1 MGNAV
6 KSKGTGSS
14 SSPGRALPMTRE
26 RIIPWLVEFSRTD
39 AAALARGRP
48 GDLPNLIYELRQW
61 LDLEPDEPL
70 SAEVDRLANPQRL
83 QNIIGTLASLIGAI
97 ADRKTFQMQY
107 AGGKVILDAGKL
119 GTDGGRALSYRDAKL
134 ADAVLRVAID
144 DVYEDV
150 QAALRIQRCRE
161 PECLKIFYAERSNQM
176 YCGHRCANKAASRT
190 YRQTHRDERANR
202 ERARYERNV
211 TQRTGPNVKIGRRP
225 RK

>member
-1 MGNAV
+1 MAKSV
-6 KSKGTGSS
+6 KADATGSAA
-14 SSPGRALPMTRE
+14 PPARPQPMTRE

-39 AAALARGRP
+39 AAALAQGRP

-70 SAEVDRLANPQRL
+70 SAEVNRLSNPQRL
-83 QNIIGTLASLIGAI
+83 QNIIGAVAALIEAI
-97 ADRKTFQMQY
+97 ADRRTFQMQY

-134 ADAVLRVAID
+134 ADAALRVALD

-150 QAALRIQRCRE
+150 EAALRIRRCRE
-161 PECLKIFYAERSNQM
+161 PECLRIFYAERINQM

-190 YRQTHRDERANR
+190 YRETHRDERADR
-202 ERARYERNV
+202 ERARYERKV
-211 TQRTGPNVKIGRRP
+211 KGRTGPNVRIGPSP

>member
-1 MGNAV
+1 MTNAL
-6 KSKGTGSS
+6 KSKRAGSS
-14 SSPGRALPMTRE
+14 SSPRRAQPMTRE

-39 AAALARGRP
+39 AAALAQGRP

-83 QNIIGTLASLIGAI
+83 QNIIGTLASLIEAI

-150 QAALRIQRCRE
+150 EAALRIQRCRE
-161 PECLKIFYAERSNQM
+161 PECLKIFYAERKNQL

-190 YRQTHRDERANR
+190 YRESHRDERANR
-202 ERARYERNV
+202 ERASYERKI
-211 TQRTGPNVKIGRRP
+211 TRRTGPNVKIGRSP